1 MATSI
6 YQQRFIARRK
16 EQGLCLKCG
25 NPLDRGGTYCTECR
39 KIINEDLQKTRNWYQ
54 THGIC
59 PRCGK
64 NDLFGDEKV
73 CPECSAK
80 GYSLA
85 MKSRERLGKEHYNKN
100 HAEWSKKEHHRRI
113 EQGICT
119 RCGKRNADYG
129 YKTCGIC
136 REKTRNFK
144 RIKYG
149 KPDRNER
156 YKQGL
161 CYFCDNPIKNGYK
174 VCEKHYQMNV
184 EKANSNKA
192 KDARKELV
200 DNKIL
205 Y

>member
-25 NPLDRGGTYCTECR
+25 NPLDREGTYCAECR
-39 KIINEDLQKTRNWYQ
+39 KIINEEVQETRHWYQ
-54 THGIC
+54 NHGIC
-59 PRCGK
+59 PQCR
-64 NDLFGDEKV
+64 NNNLFGDEKV

-80 GYSLA
+80 AYEYA
-85 MKSRERLGKEHYNKN
+85 MRSRERLGKEHYNLQQAELHKN
-100 HAEWSKKEHHRRI
+100 QHHKRI
-113 EQGICT
+113 KLGICT
-119 RCGKRNADYG
+119 RCGKREADAG

-136 REKTRNFK
+136 RVKTRNYK
-144 RIKYG
+144 RLKYG
-149 KPDRNER
+149 KPSRSER

-161 CYFCDNPIKNGYK
+161 CYFCDNPIKDGYK

-184 EKANSNKA
+184 EKSNSSKA
-192 KDARKELV
+192 KEARKELV
-200 DNKIL
+200 DSTHL